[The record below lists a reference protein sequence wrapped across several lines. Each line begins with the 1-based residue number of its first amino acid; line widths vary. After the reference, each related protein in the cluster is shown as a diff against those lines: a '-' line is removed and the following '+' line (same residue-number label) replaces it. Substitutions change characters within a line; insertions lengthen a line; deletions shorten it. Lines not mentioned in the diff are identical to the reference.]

1 MYRIASWLTVLFL
14 FVRLP
19 LAGLQA
25 HSPDERD
32 EVERSVRTALEEE
45 QAAFQSGDCER
56 AMSFVGDRTPLFVVS
71 GRVIPTKS
79 ALTAMCGR
87 LAGPRPGADRT
98 LEGHVVHVL
107 SPVAAY
113 SVTTY
118 AVATEGA
125 NGEQATSSQI
135 VTKIW
140 ESIDGT
146 WRIVHFH
153 ESAR

>member
-19 LAGLQA
+19 LMGLQA
-25 HSPDERD
+25 ISPDKRD
-32 EVERSVRTALEEE
+32 EVERSVRTALVEE

-56 AMSFVGDRTPLFVVS
+56 AMSFVGDRAPLFVVS

-79 ALTAMCGR
+79 ALTGMCGR
-87 LAGPRPGADRT
+87 LAGQRPGSGRT

-113 SVTTY
+113 SVTTLPSPLKGQT
-118 AVATEGA
+118 A
-125 NGEQATSSQI
+125 S
-135 VTKIW
+135 
-140 ESIDGT
+140 
-146 WRIVHFH
+146 RRR
-153 ESAR
+153 ARK